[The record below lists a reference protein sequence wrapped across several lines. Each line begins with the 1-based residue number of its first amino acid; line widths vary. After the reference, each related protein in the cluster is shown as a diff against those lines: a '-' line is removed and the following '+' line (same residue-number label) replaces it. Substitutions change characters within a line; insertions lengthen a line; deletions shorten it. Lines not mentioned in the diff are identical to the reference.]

1 MYALLFYGSC
11 RTAESNE
18 HCKGMSGQA
27 RTRTE
32 DRPQRLLWT
41 HVGSGPVARVGT
53 LRCPLTTRS
62 PEGRMTRNPKSN
74 PESRRIEMGPN
85 SGRAVAFLFAIGTM
99 SGQPVTWVNAEL
111 KRAPSPRCC
120 SGMAYDRGRQG
131 TILFG
136 GAGPG
141 GPFGDTWLLQNS
153 VWSQL
158 SPAAA
163 PPAREG
169 AGMIYDGAAQNIVM
183 FGGLWR
189 NSPQT
194 SNKVGCYAAVFSS
207 IGVSV

>member
-1 MYALLFYGSC
+1 
-11 RTAESNE
+11 
-18 HCKGMSGQA
+18 
-27 RTRTE
+27 
-32 DRPQRLLWT
+32 
-41 HVGSGPVARVGT
+41 
-53 LRCPLTTRS
+53 
-62 PEGRMTRNPKSN
+62 
-74 PESRRIEMGPN
+74 MGPN

-189 NSPQT
+189 IPNNKWYRPQHSRAPT
-194 SNKVGCYAAVFSS
+194 PHPPKNIAAVFSS